1 MKQTTRQEAFVI
13 RQNILKWLRRP
24 AVTIRA
30 AEILSRDREL
40 AKLKVKR
47 VQ

>member
-1 MKQTTRQEAFVI
+1 MTTSKKQAAVI
-13 RQNILKWLRRP
+13 AVNILKWLNRP
-24 AVTIRA
+24 PVTIRA
-30 AEILSRDREL
+30 AEILSRDRDL

>member
-1 MKQTTRQEAFVI
+1 MKTFTKQETAVI
-13 RQNILKWLRRP
+13 TLNILKFLKRP

-30 AEILSRDREL
+30 AEILARDREL
-40 AKLKVKR
+40 TKLKVKR

>member
-1 MKQTTRQEAFVI
+1 MKKTTRREAYI
-13 RQNILKWLRRP
+13 ISKNILRFLQRP

-30 AEILSRDREL
+30 AEILARDREL
-40 AKLKVKR
+40 LRLKVKR